1 LPAGVFLGL
10 LAFALL
16 PQLLV
21 FAGWLITGA
30 IAIALAI
37 ALVVPSAGIPAFLR
51 LRGMA
56 LNGRSFPF
64 AGEGVQR

>member
-1 LPAGVFLGL
+1 MLTIARRRFLGL

-37 ALVVPSAGIPAFLR
+37 ALVVLISANWPESLYFCLGITAILPDCAR
-51 LRGMA
+51 
-56 LNGRSFPF
+56 
-64 AGEGVQR
+64 